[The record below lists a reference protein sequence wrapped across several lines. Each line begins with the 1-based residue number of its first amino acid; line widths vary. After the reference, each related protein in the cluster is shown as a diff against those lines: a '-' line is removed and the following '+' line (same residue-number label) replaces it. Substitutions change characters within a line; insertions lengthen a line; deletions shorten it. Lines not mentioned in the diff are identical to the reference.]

1 MRTGILALAL
11 LGLAGCAHAP
21 APEDSRTGQAA
32 PPPIATAPVSVIELA
47 GAVTPDELATYKE
60 LAFDVPPGVQ
70 SLAITVEHDQKG
82 KGTVLDLGLRDPAG
96 FRGWSGSNKST
107 IYVSAEETTPSFR
120 AGPLTPGAWTLIL
133 GLPAVMSTANYTATI
148 TFDPEPPVVAARGE
162 PAWRRGDFH
171 AHTAHSDGSC
181 ANPQGL
187 RVPCPVHF
195 TLDAAVKAGL
205 DFVSVTDHN
214 TLAQN
219 NSILELEPFYP
230 SLTVVRGSE
239 ITTFQGHANA
249 LGIRAPVDFQLGSKR
264 LAATGKLLDQ
274 IDAQGG
280 ILSISHPGLAS
291 GRQCM
296 GCGWTAETDWSRVA
310 AIEVV
315 NGGNLRNNTHED
327 PQTSGVIFWEK
338 LLNQGYRLTAI
349 GGSDNHDATNLTG
362 PAQSPVGTPATV
374 IWTDGAS
381 EADILAGV
389 RSGRVFL
396 DLQNVKGRRLDMTAT
411 FQGVST
417 GMGGEAKVA
426 LGAPVD
432 LRVTVEG
439 VDAPRI
445 ELKSGGVV
453 VTQTPAGGGNAT
465 LELAPGSPKGW
476 VRADIR
482 DASGKLLMIGNPVWL
497 TTK

>member
-1 MRTGILALAL
+1 MFRNGVAALMLAGLTACSHMPASGPEAVLPPRILATD
-11 LGLAGCAHAP
+11 AGV
-21 APEDSRTGQAA
+21 DISG
-32 PPPIATAPVSVIELA
+32 SV
-47 GAVTPDELATYKE
+47 GPDDLATYRE
-60 LAFDVPPGVQ
+60 LAFTVPEGVR
-70 SLAITVEHDQKG
+70 SLSITVDHDRKG
-82 KGTVLDLGLRDPAG
+82 KGTVIDLGLRDPSG

-107 IYVSAEETTPSFR
+107 IHVSAEETTPSFR
-120 AGPLTPGAWTLIL
+120 AGPVMPGVWTLIL
-133 GLPAVMSTANYTATI
+133 GLPAVLSETHYRATI
-148 TFDPEPPVVAARGE
+148 TFDPEPPAVAARGE
-162 PAWRRGDFH
+162 PGWRRGDFH

-230 SLTVVRGSE
+230 ALTVVRGSE

-249 LGIRAPVDFQLGSKR
+249 LGIRAPVDFQLGSQR
-264 LAATGKLLDQ
+264 LQATGKLHDQ

-280 ILSISHPGLAS
+280 LLSISHPGLVS
-291 GRQCM
+291 GRLCM

-310 AIEVV
+310 AIEVI

-327 PQTSGVIFWEK
+327 PQTSGVLFWEK
-338 LLNQGYRLTAI
+338 LLNEGHRLTAI

-389 RSGRVFL
+389 RSGRAFV
-396 DLQNVKGRRLDMTAT
+396 DLQNAKGRMLDLTAT
-411 FQGVST
+411 FEGATAQ
-417 GMGGEAKVA
+417 MGGELKVA
-426 LGAPVD
+426 SGEPADV
-432 LRVTVEG
+432 VAAVEG
-439 VDAPRI
+439 AGDHRVEFR
-445 ELKSGGVV
+445 SGGLTVLQKRV
-453 VTQTPAGGGNAT
+453 GEGYAT
-465 LELAPGSPKGW
+465 AELAPGAKRGW
-476 VRADIR
+476 VRADVR

-497 TTK
+497 VAK